1 MSYNTG
7 RDSEIRDFHDM
18 FKAPMNADSI
28 LEMVEEAFT
37 YDGGNLMRNGMEE
50 VYDAARIQFVA
61 EGIGRSS

>member
-1 MSYNTG
+1 
-7 RDSEIRDFHDM
+7 M